1 MYCETAQVWYKSRR
15 PAISRKSNVVSQYT
29 DYVHIWLTRVPK
41 RSARGYLLQV
51 AREGHGQLAVLR
63 ISQRGSN
70 DSSSPRG
77 LVTSNCSC
85 QFNVG
90 GFQFETTT
98 NSPLVTRNTTPFREE
113 NPPSRPQTGSQN
125 RPAVRRLTVSQTRLA
140 LVGKERRAAEQG
152 PGGGEGRAGLI
163 GQQVFVLD
171 APRQYDERRH
181 TSWKGQ
187 QPSSLSFPLLVSR
200 ISWPIS
206 SRLETEKK
214 GCLSLFLSHQLT
226 PSREEQN

>member
-1 MYCETAQVWYKSRR
+1 M
-15 PAISRKSNVVSQYT
+15 
-29 DYVHIWLTRVPK
+29 L
-41 RSARGYLLQV
+41 
-51 AREGHGQLAVLR
+51 
-63 ISQRGSN
+63 
-70 DSSSPRG
+70 
-77 LVTSNCSC
+77 
-85 QFNVG
+85 G

-98 NSPLVTRNTTPFREE
+98 NSPLVTRNTTPLREE

-140 LVGKERRAAEQG
+140 LDWKERRAAEQG

-171 APRQYDERRH
+171 APRQYDERRR
-181 TSWKGQ
+181 TTWKGQ

-206 SRLETEKK
+206 SRLEKK
-214 GCLSLFLSHQLT
+214 RVSLTIPFTPTHTITRRTKLKTSDESTYERLSRYTSRQLPLPPTPELACSIRFLIGCRTIGPVKL
-226 PSREEQN
+226 